1 MQRSYRMNSA
11 LIAVLLGVIGALADK
26 EKCSSGQFTTSGECC
41 KQCPPGEG
49 VLRPCGT
56 TQTVCAPCLDS
67 ETFSENFSHTEKCQA
82 CTQCTGLLR
91 METPCT
97 DANDAICVC
106 NYGYYFNAFSQKCEP
121 CTKCPEGQGMLLS
134 CERDHDTTCEE
145 CNGDTY
151 SDQESSREPC
161 IPCTTCDD
169 GQVLQVCTSVSDTVC
184 QVQYPSVSP
193 TTFLDFFTPNDDIL
207 TDDFPPQGPTDSSS
221 SSSSSTTTT
230 TSTTDGDSHKRLYQG
245 LNDKLI
251 PIYCSILAAVVVG
264 VVAFIIFKRWNSCKQ
279 NKQGANNCTANQ
291 NQTPSPEGEKLH
303 SDSGISVD
311 SQSLQEQQ
319 GQTQAQTVVTMDEE
333 PCLLL
338 PLHTREKVEKLLFR
352 GSDGDDCNHMDD
364 SDWCNLA
371 GLLGYE
377 EERIATFRQEE
388 HPVRALLSDWASKD
402 CASIDTLC
410 TALRKINRD
419 DIAQSLVL
427 SPSAAKPTATS
438 VV

>member
-1 MQRSYRMNSA
+1 IFTYLSVDWQVG
-11 LIAVLLGVIGALADK
+11 VLANQ
-26 EKCSSGQFTTSGECC
+26 EHCPSGQYTADGECC
-41 KQCPPGEG
+41 RQCQPGEG
-49 VLRPCGT
+49 VVEPCGA
-56 TQTVCAPCLDS
+56 TQTVCKPCLDS
-67 ETFSENFSHTEKCQA
+67 ETFSENLSHTEKCQL
-82 CTQCTGLLR
+82 CTHCTGLFR
-91 METPCT
+91 MKTPCT
-97 DANDAICVC
+97 DTNDAICVC
-106 NYGYYFNAFSQKCEP
+106 DYGYYMNEFSNKCER
-121 CTKCPEGQGMLLS
+121 CTKCPEGQGMLYR
-134 CERDHDTTCEE
+134 CDYDRDTVCEE
-145 CNGDTY
+145 CTGDTY

-161 IPCTTCDD
+161 LPCTLCDEAEE
-169 GQVLQVCTSVSDTVC
+169 LQIQPCNSSSDTVC
-184 QVQYPSVSP
+184 KDLKPTGISPSP
-193 TTFLDFFTPNDDIL
+193 WPFTPS
-207 TDDFPPQGPTDSSS
+207 TPYDDFPPDAPPPDEPTGSV
-221 SSSSSTTTT
+221 TT
-230 TSTTDGDSHKRLYQG
+230 TTDGDSPELIYQG
-245 LNDKLI
+245 LNNKLI

-264 VVAFIIFKRWNSCKQ
+264 LVAFIIFKRWNSCKQ

-338 PLHTREKVEKLLFR
+338 PLHTREEVERLLYR
-352 GSDGDDCNHMDD
+352 GCEGDDPNNMDD

-377 EERIATFRQEE
+377 EERIASFRQEV
-388 HPVRALLSDWASKD
+388 HPVRALLSDWASQD
-402 CASIDTLC
+402 CASMDTLC

-419 DIAQSLVL
+419 DIAQSLLL

>member
-1 MQRSYRMNSA
+1 MRRSYRMNPA
-11 LIAVLLGVIGALADK
+11 FVAVLLGVVGALANK
-26 EKCSSGQFTTSGECC
+26 EDCLSGQYTVSGECC
-41 KQCPPGEG
+41 IQCQPGEG
-49 VLRPCGT
+49 VTRPCGV
-56 TQTVCAPCLDS
+56 TQTVCDPCLDS
-67 ETFSENFSHTEKCQA
+67 ETFSENLSHMEQCQP

-97 DANDAICVC
+97 DSNDATCVC
-106 NYGYYFNAFSQKCEP
+106 NYGYYLDEISQRCQP

-134 CERDHDTTCEE
+134 CELDHDTMCEQ
-145 CNGDTY
+145 CIGDTY

-161 IPCTTCDD
+161 IPCTLCDEGD
-169 GQVLQVCTSVSDTVC
+169 ELQACTSVSDTVC
-184 QVQYPSVSP
+184 QVRYM
-193 TTFLDFFTPNDDIL
+193 TTPFIDSSTSIYEDLL
-207 TDDFPPQGPTDSSS
+207 SEGPTD
-221 SSSSSTTTT
+221 STTTT
-230 TSTTDGDSHKRLYQG
+230 TNGDSQERLYQG

-264 VVAFIIFKRWNSCKQ
+264 LVAFIIFKKWNSCKQ

-338 PLHTREKVEKLLFR
+338 PLHTRERVEKLLFR
-352 GSDGDDCNHMDD
+352 GSEGDDCDHMDD

-427 SPSAAKPTATS
+427 SPTAAKPTATS

>member
-1 MQRSYRMNSA
+1 MHRSYRMNSA
-11 LIAVLLGVIGALADK
+11 FVAVLLAVVGALANK
-26 EKCSSGQFTTSGECC
+26 EDCSSGQFTDSGECC
-41 KQCPPGEG
+41 RQCQPGEG
-49 VLRPCGT
+49 VIRPCGV

-67 ETFSENFSHTEKCQA
+67 ETFSENLSHTEKCQP

-106 NYGYYFNAFSQKCEP
+106 NYGYYLNEISQLCEP

-134 CERDHDTTCEE
+134 CELDHDTVCEE
-145 CNGDTY
+145 CTGDTY
-151 SDQESSREPC
+151 SDQESSRELC
-161 IPCTTCDD
+161 IPCTICDEGD
-169 GQVLQVCTSVSDTVC
+169 ELQACTSVSDTVC
-184 QVQYPSVSP
+184 QVRYITTSYMDSSMDSTP
-193 TTFLDFFTPNDDIL
+193 TYDNLSSE
-207 TDDFPPQGPTDSSS
+207 GPTD
-221 SSSSSTTTT
+221 STTTT
-230 TSTTDGDSHKRLYQG
+230 TNGDSQERLYQG

-264 VVAFIIFKRWNSCKQ
+264 LVAFIIFKKWNSCKQ

-338 PLHTREKVEKLLFR
+338 PLHTRERVEKLLFR
-352 GSDGDDCNHMDD
+352 GSEGDDCDHMDD

>member
-11 LIAVLLGVIGALADK
+11 FVAVLLGVFGALASTED
-26 EKCSSGQFTTSGECC
+26 CPSGQHTASGECC
-41 KQCPPGEG
+41 KQCQPGEG
-49 VLRPCGT
+49 VIKPCGA
-56 TQTVCAPCLDS
+56 TQTVCVPCLDS
-67 ETFSENFSHTEKCQA
+67 ETFSENLSHTEKCQP

-97 DANDAICVC
+97 DSNDATCVC
-106 NYGYYFNAFSQKCEP
+106 NYGYYLNKLSQRCEA

-134 CERDHDTTCEE
+134 CEFDHDTMCEE
-145 CNGDTY
+145 CTSDTY
-151 SDQESSREPC
+151 SDQESSRDPC
-161 IPCTTCDD
+161 IPCTTCDE
-169 GQVLQVCTSVSDTVC
+169 GEVLQSCTSVSDTVC
-184 QVQYPSVSP
+184 LVTYPPVSP
-193 TTFLDFFTPNDDIL
+193 TPSMDASVPTIYEPLPDSP
-207 TDDFPPQGPTDSSS
+207 PTDVRTD
-221 SSSSSTTTT
+221 STTTT
-230 TSTTDGDSHKRLYQG
+230 TNGDSQERIYQG

-264 VVAFIIFKRWNSCKQ
+264 LVAFIIFKRWNSCKQ

-352 GSDGDDCNHMDD
+352 GSEGDNCDHMDD

-402 CASIDTLC
+402 CASINALC

-438 VV
+438 MV

>member
-1 MQRSYRMNSA
+1 MQRKYRMKSA
-11 LIAVLLGVIGALADK
+11 LITVLLGVVGALANQDN
-26 EKCSSGQFTTSGECC
+26 CPSGQHTKSGECC

-49 VLRPCGT
+49 VIKPCGV
-56 TQTVCAPCLDS
+56 TQAVCAPCLDS
-67 ETFSENFSHTEKCQA
+67 ETFSENFSHTEKCQR

-97 DANDAICVC
+97 DSNDAICVC
-106 NYGYYFNAFSQKCEP
+106 NYGYYLNYISQRCEL

-134 CERDHDTTCEE
+134 CEADHDTLCEE
-145 CNGDTY
+145 CTGDTF

-161 IPCTTCDD
+161 MPCTTCDD
-169 GQVLQVCTSVSDTVC
+169 DEVQQTCTPVSDTIC
-184 QVQYPSVSP
+184 QVNYLSP
-193 TTFLDFFTPNDDIL
+193 VTEDFTGSWISPFENFTDPPEGPLD
-207 TDDFPPQGPTDSSS
+207 
-221 SSSSSTTTT
+221 SSTTTT
-230 TSTTDGDSHKRLYQG
+230 STNTGDSQERLYKS

-264 VVAFIIFKRWNSCKQ
+264 LVAFIIFKRWNSCKQ

-311 SQSLQEQQ
+311 SQSLQEQLA
-319 GQTQAQTVVTMDEE
+319 QTQAQTVVNMDEE
-333 PCLLL
+333 PCFLL
-338 PLHTREKVEKLLFR
+338 PLHTREKVEELLFR
-352 GSDGDDCNHMDD
+352 GDKGDDCTHLHD
-364 SDWCNLA
+364 SDWYNLA

-377 EERIATFRQEE
+377 EERIDTFQQEE

-402 CASIDTLC
+402 CASIDALC

-419 DIAQSLVL
+419 DIVQSLVL
-427 SPSAAKPTATS
+427 SPTAAKPTATS